1 MAAPKPDPS
10 PDLLAAAQGG
20 DRRAIAKLLSL
31 AETTGNAALKP
42 GGAADG
48 DLMAR
53 VYQAAGSAHV
63 VGVTGPPGAGKSSL
77 VNALVKELRR
87 RDLTVGIIA
96 IDPSSPFS
104 GGAILGDR
112 VRMGDHGGDNG
123 VFIRS
128 LATQGAMGGLARPA
142 LDSVDVLDACGFQVV
157 VIETVG
163 VGQDE
168 VDVAAAAHTVIV
180 ASPPGLGDGVQAMKA
195 GILEIADIHVV
206 TKADRADADQDLG
219 LTGRQGRG
227 DGATGW
233 RVPVIATSANTGKGV
248 ADLVQAVIDHGQHL
262 ASSGEDKARRR
273 RIALMRL
280 ETAALDHMRR
290 EFKRLAPDMAD
301 LIDDLAARRADPRAA
316 ARLLLEKA
324 LKPSEEAV
332 GYFTIRIRP
341 LTAAMARI
349 AMRRRSRLM

>member
-1 MAAPKPDPS
+1 MASPKSAPS

-31 AETTGNAALKP
+31 AETTGNAALTP
-42 GGAADG
+42 GAATDG

-77 VNALVKELRR
+77 VNALVKELRQ
-87 RDLTVGIIA
+87 RDLTVGVIA

-168 VDVAAAAHTVIV
+168 VDVATAAHTVIV

-206 TKADRADADQDLG
+206 TKADRADADQTAADLAGAQDLG

-227 DGATGW
+227 DDATGW
-233 RVPVIATSANTGKGV
+233 RVPVIATSANTGNGV
-248 ADLVQAVIDHGQHL
+248 ADLAQAVLDHGEHL
-262 ASSGEDKARRR
+262 ASSGEDKTRRR

-280 ETAALDHMRR
+280 ESAALDHMRR

-301 LIDDLAARRADPRAA
+301 LINDLAERRADPRTA
-316 ARLLLEKA
+316 ARLLMEKA
-324 LKPSEEAV
+324 L
-332 GYFTIRIRP
+332 THR
-341 LTAAMARI
+341 
-349 AMRRRSRLM
+349 

>member
-1 MAAPKPDPS
+1 MASPKADAA
-10 PDLLAAAQGG
+10 PDLLAAAQAG

-31 AETTGNAALKP
+31 AETAGNAVFRP
-42 GGAADG
+42 DEAAG

-53 VYQAAGSAHV
+53 VYQAAGAAHV

-77 VNALVKELRR
+77 VNALAKDLRKR
-87 RDLTVGIIA
+87 GLTAGVIA

-112 VRMGDHGGDNG
+112 VRMGDLGGDPG

-142 LDSVDVLDACGFQVV
+142 LDSVDVLDACGFDVV

-195 GILEIADIHVV
+195 GLLEIADIHVV
-206 TKADRADADQDLG
+206 TKADRADADRTAADLAGAQDMG
-219 LTGRQGRG
+219 LTGKRGRG
-227 DGATGW
+227 W
-233 RVPVIATSANTGKGV
+233 SVPVIATSANDGTGI
-248 ADLVQAVIDHGQHL
+248 AALAQAVLDHGAYL
-262 ASSGEDKARRR
+262 AASGEDRERRR
-273 RIALMRL
+273 RIARLRL
-280 ETAALDHMRR
+280 ETAALDLMRR
-290 EFKRLAPDMAD
+290 EFKRLAPDMAQ
-301 LIDDLAARRADPRAA
+301 LIDDLAERRDDPRAA
-316 ARLLLEKA
+316 ARALIGKA
-324 LKPSEEAV
+324 LKGGA
-332 GYFTIRIRP
+332 
-341 LTAAMARI
+341 
-349 AMRRRSRLM
+349 

>member
-1 MAAPKPDPS
+1 MAAPQPDRDR
-10 PDLLAAAQGG
+10 DLLAAAQGG

-31 AETTGNAALKP
+31 AETTGNAVPAP
-42 GGAADG
+42 GAGGG

-53 VYQAAGSAHV
+53 VYQAAGAAHV

-77 VNALVKELRR
+77 VNALVKDLRR
-87 RDLTVGIIA
+87 RDLTVGVIA

-112 VRMGDHGGDNG
+112 VRMGDHGGDDG

-168 VDVAAAAHTVIV
+168 VDVAAAAHTVVV

-206 TKADRADADQDLG
+206 TKADRADAEQTAADLAGAQGLG

-227 DGATGW
+227 GDATGW
-233 RVPVIATSANTGKGV
+233 RVPVIATSANTGKGI
-248 ADLVQAVIDHGQHL
+248 ANLAQAVLDHGEHL
-262 ASSGEDKARRR
+262 TSSGEDRARRR

-280 ETAALDHMRR
+280 ESAALDHMRR

-301 LIDDLAARRADPRAA
+301 LVDDLADRRADPRAA
-316 ARLLLEKA
+316 ARLLVGKA
-324 LKPSEEAV
+324 LKPS
-332 GYFTIRIRP
+332 
-341 LTAAMARI
+341 
-349 AMRRRSRLM
+349 

>member
-1 MAAPKPDPS
+1 MS
-10 PDLLAAAQGG
+10 SDLLTAAQGG

-31 AETTGNAALKP
+31 AETTGNAASKS
-42 GGAADG
+42 GAADS

-87 RDLTVGIIA
+87 RNLTVGVIA

-112 VRMGDHGGDNG
+112 VRMGDHGGDDG

-142 LDSVDVLDACGFQVV
+142 LDSVDVLDACGFRVV

-206 TKADRADADQDLG
+206 TKADRADADQTAADLAGAQDLG

-233 RVPVIATSANTGKGV
+233 RVPVIATSANTGDGV
-248 ADLVQAVIDHGQHL
+248 AGLAQAVIDHGQHL
-262 ASSGEDKARRR
+262 AVSGEDKARRR

-280 ETAALDHMRR
+280 ESAALDHMRR
-290 EFKRLAPDMAD
+290 EFKRLAPDMAN
-301 LIDDLAARRADPRAA
+301 LIDDLAERRADPRAA

-324 LKPSEEAV
+324 LKPS
-332 GYFTIRIRP
+332 
-341 LTAAMARI
+341 
-349 AMRRRSRLM
+349 

>member
-1 MAAPKPDPS
+1 MS
-10 PDLLAAAQGG
+10 SDLLAAAQGG

-31 AETTGNAALKP
+31 AETTGNAASKS
-42 GGAADG
+42 GAADS

-77 VNALVKELRR
+77 VNALVKALRR
-87 RDLTVGIIA
+87 RDLTVGVIA

-112 VRMGDHGGDNG
+112 VRMGDHGGDDG

-142 LDSVDVLDACGFQVV
+142 LDSVDVLDACGFRVV

-206 TKADRADADQDLG
+206 TKADRADADQTAADLAGAQDLG

-233 RVPVIATSANTGKGV
+233 RVPVIATSANTGDWV
-248 ADLVQAVIDHGQHL
+248 ADLAQAVIDHGQHL
-262 ASSGEDKARRR
+262 AVSGEDKARRR
-273 RIALMRL
+273 RIAFMRL
-280 ETAALDHMRR
+280 ESAALDHMRR

-301 LIDDLAARRADPRAA
+301 LIDDLAERRADPRAA

-324 LKPSEEAV
+324 LKPS
-332 GYFTIRIRP
+332 
-341 LTAAMARI
+341 
-349 AMRRRSRLM
+349 

>member
-1 MAAPKPDPS
+1 MASPKPEMS
-10 PDLLAAAQGG
+10 SDLLTAAQGG

-31 AETTGNAALKP
+31 AETTGNAASKS
-42 GGAADG
+42 GAADS

-87 RDLTVGIIA
+87 RNLTVGVIA

-112 VRMGDHGGDNG
+112 VRMGDHGGDDG

-142 LDSVDVLDACGFQVV
+142 LDSVDVLDACGFRVV

-206 TKADRADADQDLG
+206 TKADRADADQTAADLAGAQDLG

-233 RVPVIATSANTGKGV
+233 RVPVIATSANTGDGV
-248 ADLVQAVIDHGQHL
+248 AGLAQAVIDHGQHL
-262 ASSGEDKARRR
+262 AVSGEDKARRR

-280 ETAALDHMRR
+280 ESAALDHMRR
-290 EFKRLAPDMAD
+290 EFKRLAPDMAN
-301 LIDDLAARRADPRAA
+301 LIDDLAERRADPRAA

-324 LKPSEEAV
+324 LKPS
-332 GYFTIRIRP
+332 
-341 LTAAMARI
+341 
-349 AMRRRSRLM
+349 

>member
-1 MAAPKPDPS
+1 MATPKPDPS

-31 AETTGNAALKP
+31 AETTGNAAP
-42 GGAADG
+42 TSGSTDG

-53 VYQAAGSAHV
+53 VYQAAGSSHV

-87 RDLTVGIIA
+87 RDLTVGVIA

-206 TKADRADADQDLG
+206 TKADRADADQTAADLAGAQDLG

-324 LKPSEEAV
+324 LKPS
-332 GYFTIRIRP
+332 
-341 LTAAMARI
+341 
-349 AMRRRSRLM
+349 

>member
-1 MAAPKPDPS
+1 MAAPQPDRDT
-10 PDLLAAAQGG
+10 DLLATAQGG

-31 AETTGNAALKP
+31 AETTGNAASKS
-42 GGAADG
+42 GAADS

-53 VYQAAGSAHV
+53 VYQAAGAAHV

-77 VNALVKELRR
+77 VNALVKDLRKR
-87 RDLTVGIIA
+87 GLTVGVIA

-112 VRMGDHGGDNG
+112 VRMGDHGGDDG

-206 TKADRADADQDLG
+206 TKADRADADQTAADLTGAQDLG
-219 LTGRQGRG
+219 LTGRQGQG
-227 DGATGW
+227 VSGTGW
-233 RVPVIATSANTGKGV
+233 RVPVIATSANTGKGI
-248 ADLVQAVIDHGQHL
+248 ADLAQAVLDHGAHL
-262 ASSGEDKARRR
+262 AASGEDRARRR

-301 LIDDLAARRADPRAA
+301 LIDDLAERRADPRAA
-316 ARLLLEKA
+316 ARLLMEKA
-324 LKPSEEAV
+324 LTP
-332 GYFTIRIRP
+332 R
-341 LTAAMARI
+341 
-349 AMRRRSRLM
+349 

>member
-31 AETTGNAALKP
+31 AETTGNAAP
-42 GGAADG
+42 ISGSTDG

-77 VNALVKELRR
+77 VNALVKELRQR
-87 RDLTVGIIA
+87 NLTVGVIA

-206 TKADRADADQDLG
+206 TKADRADADQTAADLAGAQDLG

-227 DGATGW
+227 EGATGW
-233 RVPVIATSANTGKGV
+233 RVLVIATSANTGKGV
-248 ADLVQAVIDHGQHL
+248 ADLAQAVIDHGQHL

-324 LKPSEEAV
+324 LKPS
-332 GYFTIRIRP
+332 
-341 LTAAMARI
+341 
-349 AMRRRSRLM
+349 

>member
-31 AETTGNAALKP
+31 AETTGSAASKS
-42 GGAADG
+42 GATDS

-87 RDLTVGIIA
+87 QDLTVGVIA

-157 VIETVG
+157 MIETVG

-206 TKADRADADQDLG
+206 TKADRADADQTAADLAGAQDLG

-233 RVPVIATSANTGKGV
+233 RVPVIATSANTGNGV
-248 ADLVQAVIDHGQHL
+248 ADLAQAVRDHGAHL
-262 ASSGEDKARRR
+262 AASGEDKTRRR

-280 ETAALDHMRR
+280 ESAALDHMRR
-290 EFKRLAPDMAD
+290 EFKRLAPEMAD
-301 LIDDLAARRADPRAA
+301 LIDDLAARRADPRTA
-316 ARLLLEKA
+316 ARLLMEKA
-324 LKPSEEAV
+324 LTP
-332 GYFTIRIRP
+332 R
-341 LTAAMARI
+341 
-349 AMRRRSRLM
+349 

>member
-1 MAAPKPDPS
+1 MAVPKPETDT
-10 PDLLAAAQGG
+10 DQLTAAQGG
-20 DRRAIAKLLSL
+20 DRRAIARLLSV
-31 AETTGNAALKP
+31 AESTLNGDADNA
-42 GGAADG
+42 
-48 DLMAR
+48 LMAR

-63 VGVTGPPGAGKSSL
+63 IGVTGPPGAGKSSL

-87 RDLTVGIIA
+87 RDRTVGVVA

-112 VRMGDHGGDNG
+112 VRMSEHGGDNG

-142 LDSVDVLDACGFQVV
+142 LDTVNVLDACGFQVV

-206 TKADRADADQDLG
+206 TKADRPDADKTAADLSGAQDLG
-219 LTGRQGRG
+219 LTGRQRG
-227 DGATGW
+227 GERAW
-233 RVPVIATSANTGKGV
+233 RVPVISTSAQERRGI
-248 ADLVQAVIDHGQHL
+248 ADLADAVAEHRVHL
-262 ASSGEDKARRR
+262 AASGEDRDRNRRTAR
-273 RIALMRL
+273 MRL
-280 ETAALDHMRR
+280 EAAALDRMRR
-290 EFKRLAPDMAD
+290 EFQRLAPEVST
-301 LIDDLAARRADPRAA
+301 LLDDLADRRVDPRAA
-316 ARLLLEKA
+316 AAA
-324 LKPSEEAV
+324 LIDRAIK
-332 GYFTIRIRP
+332 T
-341 LTAAMARI
+341 
-349 AMRRRSRLM
+349 

>member
-1 MAAPKPDPS
+1 MAAPKPEMS
-10 PDLLAAAQGG
+10 SDLLAAAQGG

-31 AETTGNAALKP
+31 AETTGNAASKS
-42 GGAADG
+42 GAADS

-87 RDLTVGIIA
+87 RDLTVGVIA

-112 VRMGDHGGDNG
+112 VRMGDHGGDDG

-142 LDSVDVLDACGFQVV
+142 LDSVDVLDACGFRVV

-206 TKADRADADQDLG
+206 TKADRADADQTAADLAGAQDLG

-233 RVPVIATSANTGKGV
+233 RVPVIATSANTGDGV
-248 ADLVQAVIDHGQHL
+248 ADLAQAVIDHGQHL
-262 ASSGEDKARRR
+262 AVSGEDKARRR
-273 RIALMRL
+273 RIAFMRL
-280 ETAALDHMRR
+280 ESAALDHMRR

-301 LIDDLAARRADPRAA
+301 LIDDLAERRADPRAA

-324 LKPSEEAV
+324 LKPS
-332 GYFTIRIRP
+332 
-341 LTAAMARI
+341 
-349 AMRRRSRLM
+349 

>member
-1 MAAPKPDPS
+1 MS
-10 PDLLAAAQGG
+10 SDLLAAAQGG

-31 AETTGNAALKP
+31 AETTGNAASKS
-42 GGAADG
+42 GAADS

-77 VNALVKELRR
+77 VNALVKALRR
-87 RDLTVGIIA
+87 RDLTVGVIA

-112 VRMGDHGGDNG
+112 VRMGDHGGDDG

-142 LDSVDVLDACGFQVV
+142 LDSVDVLDACGFRVV

-206 TKADRADADQDLG
+206 TKADRADADQTAADLAGAQDLG

-233 RVPVIATSANTGKGV
+233 RVPVIATSANTGDGV
-248 ADLVQAVIDHGQHL
+248 ADLAQAVIDHGQHL
-262 ASSGEDKARRR
+262 AVSGEDKARRR
-273 RIALMRL
+273 RIAFMRL
-280 ETAALDHMRR
+280 ESAALDHMRR

-301 LIDDLAARRADPRAA
+301 LIDDLAERRADPRAA

-324 LKPSEEAV
+324 LKPS
-332 GYFTIRIRP
+332 
-341 LTAAMARI
+341 
-349 AMRRRSRLM
+349 